1 MKPSRDL
8 LLANGAALVL
18 LLVVLLIG
26 WRFEAAFG
34 LAVLVI
40 LNLLVLLRGR
50 PGRPR
55 DEGNG
60 G

>member
-1 MKPSRDL
+1 VKPSRDL

-18 LLVVLLIG
+18 LLIVLLIG
-26 WRFEAAFG
+26 WRLEAAFG
-34 LAVLVI
+34 LAVLAI

-50 PGRPR
+50 PGGPR
-55 DEGNG
+55 DEGDG

>member
-1 MKPSRDL
+1 MKPPRDL

-18 LLVVLLIG
+18 LLVVLIIG

-50 PGRPR
+50 PGGPK